1 MLCTLKM
8 FVLCAVLKQKKK
20 AWKLGLC
27 HCTDQASLK
36 ESFVFPVVCTLP
48 ILFMLWLTNTYIPT
62 CVLCFLV
69 NLTVTP
75 PNFLWVMSGWL
86 VHFWAPQLLTAT
98 TPNSFCWTPS
108 GCLVLYF
115 GSSTCLLAARAPP
128 FLYLLS
134 QVTVLFADVQSQLLL
149 QSLNCHST
157 WLFVGHRLMACIF

>member
-1 MLCTLKM
+1 MHVPWRCL
-8 FVLCAVLKQKKK
+8 FYVLKQKKK
-20 AWKLGLC
+20 AFKLGLC

-86 VHFWAPQLLTAT
+86 VRFWAPQLLTAT

-108 GCLVLYF
+108 GCLVLYL

-149 QSLNCHST
+149 QSLNYHST

>member
-1 MLCTLKM
+1 MHVPWRCL
-8 FVLCAVLKQKKK
+8 FYVLKQKKK

-128 FLYLLS
+128 FFVFAFS
-134 QVTVLFADVQSQLLL
+134 GHCFICWCAVTIAVTVSQLPQYMTFCWAQVDGLYFL
-149 QSLNCHST
+149 
-157 WLFVGHRLMACIF
+157 G